1 MTMRWS
7 AVVRRLFAVLLLGLM
22 AGLAAAADTDHPA
35 LSRMAGFEISS
46 RQVKPFDV
54 VEPSAIGK
62 MAPGQPNTFEGK
74 VTEIEYVNVTAPS
87 TEIMIYRNY
96 LAAVQKAGGKQLNID
111 FNPND
116 RVTHNTGSHVFALP
130 GKPSP
135 VIVLLDIKHGGAYR
149 LTFIEPKPMLQSVT
163 AGQLAQ
169 EIQNKGFATLYINF
183 DSNKAELKPDG
194 TAAVAQIVALLKQD
208 RSLKLSIE
216 GHTDNVGNA
225 AANKKL
231 SQARADAVMQAVIAG
246 GTSASRL
253 SAKGFGQEVPVA
265 DNRTEEGR
273 AKNRRVELVRVK

>member
-1 MTMRWS
+1 MS
-7 AVVRRLFAVLLLGLM
+7 
-22 AGLAAAADTDHPA
+22 
-35 LSRMAGFEISS
+35 
-46 RQVKPFDV
+46 K
-54 VEPSAIGK
+54 
-62 MAPGQPNTFEGK
+62 
-74 VTEIEYVNVTAPS
+74 EYK
-87 TEIMIYRNY
+87 E
-96 LAAVQKAGGKQLNID
+96 L
-111 FNPND
+111 
-116 RVTHNTGSHVFALP
+116 
-130 GKPSP
+130 
-135 VIVLLDIKHGGAYR
+135 IVGLDIGTSKI
-149 LTFIEPKPMLQSVT
+149 TCVV
-163 AGQLAQ
+163 
-169 EIQNKGFATLYINF
+169 
-183 DSNKAELKPDG
+183 AELKPDG

>member
-1 MTMRWS
+1 MNKRWG
-7 AVVRRLFAVLLLGLM
+7 AVLRQWFAVLCLGML
-22 AGLAAAADTDHPA
+22 AGVAAAKDTDHPL
-35 LSRMAGFEISS
+35 LSRMAGFEIRSK
-46 RQVKPFDV
+46 QVRPFDV

-62 MAPGQPNTFEGK
+62 MAPGQPASFEGK
-74 VTEIEYVNVTAPS
+74 VTAIDYISLTTPS

-116 RVTHNTGSHVFALP
+116 RVTHNTGVHVFALP
-130 GKPSP
+130 GKPNP
-135 VIVLLDIKHGGAYR
+135 VIVLLGITHGSAYQ
-149 LTFIEPKPMLQSVT
+149 LTFIEPQAMEQSVT

-169 EIQNKGFATLYINF
+169 EIQSKGFATLYINF
-183 DSNKAELKPDG
+183 DTNKAELKPDG

-208 RSLKLSIE
+208 RALKLSIE

-225 AANKKL
+225 VANKKL
-231 SQARADAVMQAVIAG
+231 SQARADAVMRAVVAG
-246 GTSASRL
+246 GAAQSRL

-265 DNRTEEGR
+265 DNRTDEGR